1 MFTQTALG
9 ACVFV
14 LKRFSCQMQCFDWL
28 TRLRGLGCQIEVNA
42 YGSIV
47 EHDEDDEGHVR
58 TETSEHEVRFSR
70 IRGPI

>member
-1 MFTQTALG
+1 MSLDVTGESSF
-9 ACVFV
+9 
-14 LKRFSCQMQCFDWL
+14 
-28 TRLRGLGCQIEVNA
+28 GCQIVVNA

-47 EHDEDDEGHVR
+47 QHDEDDEGHVG

>member
-1 MFTQTALG
+1 MSLDVTG
-9 ACVFV
+9 E
-14 LKRFSCQMQCFDWL
+14 SS
-28 TRLRGLGCQIEVNA
+28 LGCQIEVNA

-47 EHDEDDEGHVR
+47 EHDEGHVR

>member
-1 MFTQTALG
+1 
-9 ACVFV
+9 
-14 LKRFSCQMQCFDWL
+14 MQCFDWL
-28 TRLRGLGCQIEVNA
+28 TRLRRLGCQIEVNA

>member
-1 MFTQTALG
+1 
-9 ACVFV
+9 
-14 LKRFSCQMQCFDWL
+14 MQCFDWL

-47 EHDEDDEGHVR
+47 EDDEGHVR

>member
-1 MFTQTALG
+1 MSLDVTG
-9 ACVFV
+9 E
-14 LKRFSCQMQCFDWL
+14 SS
-28 TRLRGLGCQIEVNA
+28 LGCQIEVNA